1 MKLKINIA
9 IADDHNL
16 FIEGMKLLLNQE
28 QTMEINGVANDAVQL
43 LTLLNKERYDV
54 VLLDVNM
61 PGKSG
66 VEAITSIK
74 QQHPD
79 IKIIMLSTYNEKHLI
94 RKAKEQGADGYL
106 IKNVHKTELIRAIH
120 QVNEGKK
127 FFTGEDE
134 PEDALKIGDPFLMQ
148 YSFTRKEKELLEL
161 IKQGLTN
168 KQMADHMSLSIYTI
182 ETHRKNIMQK
192 LKLKSPIELARFLMN
207 YNL

>member
-1 MKLKINIA
+1 MSQIRLA
-9 IADDHNL
+9 IADDHSI
-16 FIEGMKLLLNQE
+16 FIEGLLL
-28 QTMEINGVANDAVQL
+28 
-43 LTLLNKERYDV
+43 LLNKEKTFHIGGIANDADTLLQLIEKEPIDI
-54 VLLDVNM
+54 VLLDINM
-61 PGKSG
+61 PGLNG
-66 VEAITSIK
+66 IDAIKFIK
-74 QQHPD
+74 QRNER
-79 IKIIMLSTYNEKHLI
+79 IRIIMLSTYNEKHLI